1 MNEEASRLR
10 VDQLR
15 ALLREHDHYYYTL
28 DDPRIS
34 DQEYDALYHE
44 LEALE
49 NSYPQLASDD
59 SPTRRIGEKALKSNS
74 ATISHDPPMYSLS
87 NSYSEEELREFV
99 ARISR
104 NLEPAA
110 VEFVAEV
117 KLDGASVS
125 LFWRQ
130 GALSWAATRGDGQ
143 TGDVITAAMRTIR
156 SLPLQLE
163 KPVDL
168 LARGEVVISRQ
179 DFLEL
184 NEARQAKGEQPFA
197 NPRNAASGTL
207 KLLDPRI
214 VSQRRLRVLLYS
226 ESGGENATQ
235 WEGLEYLES
244 LQLPVNSVRLRSH
257 DVEEIVAFCRE
268 WEEKRDTLPWEI
280 DGVVIKVDSVEQ
292 QEQLGFTSKAPR
304 WAFAYKFK
312 AEKARTRLLAISLQI
327 GRTGVLTPVAELEP
341 VFLMGSTISRAT
353 LHNFEEISRRDLR
366 PGCTVFVEKGGDVIP
381 KVTGAA
387 EDTTGFIPFAIPETC
402 PECETKLVREQ
413 EEVAWRCPNHDC
425 PAQIRERIRHFV
437 SRHAMDLE
445 GLGEV
450 LVDKLVA
457 NHLVRDYLDIYSLQ
471 AEDLLGLEGLG
482 DVSTNNLLQAIQ
494 DSRQR
499 PVQRLL
505 FALGIRFVG
514 VTVART
520 LIRELGSL
528 AAVAA
533 ASTEELLAIP
543 DIGPRIAS
551 SLYHYF
557 HSDVGVN
564 ILDRLEQIGF
574 NLAADA
580 DTEVTPG
587 YFNGLKIVLTGTL
600 QQMTRGQAR
609 ELLEQQGGLITGS
622 VSSKTDLVIVGID
635 PGSKQQKAVQLG
647 IRVMLESEFLEKLRQ
662 VCI

>member
-1 MNEEASRLR
+1 MNDETARQR

-15 ALLREHDHYYYTL
+15 ELIRKYDHYYYTL
-28 DDPRIS
+28 DDPQVS
-34 DQEYDALYHE
+34 DQEYDTLYHE

-49 NSYPQLASDD
+49 SNYPQLASDE
-59 SPTRRIGEKALKSNS
+59 SPTRRIGEKALRSS
-74 ATISHDPPMYSLS
+74 DDTIRHDPPMYSLS

-130 GALSWAATRGDGQ
+130 GILSWAATRGDGQ

-168 LARGEVVISRQ
+168 LARGEVVIGRQ

-207 KLLDPRI
+207 KLLDPQI

-226 ESGGENATQ
+226 ESGGESATQ

-244 LQLPVNSVRLRSH
+244 FQLPVNSVRLRSD
-257 DVEEIVAFCRE
+257 DVEEIVEFCRE

-280 DGVVIKVDSVEQ
+280 DGVVIKVNAVEQ

-312 AEKARTRLLAISLQI
+312 AEKARTRLLAINLQI

-341 VFLMGSTISRAT
+341 VFLMGSTIARAT
-353 LHNFEEISRRDLR
+353 LHNFEELSRRDLR

-381 KVTGAA
+381 KVTGPA
-387 EDTTGFIPFAIPETC
+387 EDPEEFTPYVVPEIC
-402 PECETKLVREQ
+402 PVCDTKLVREQ

-437 SRHAMDLE
+437 SRHAMDLD

-450 LVDKLVA
+450 LIDKLVA

-482 DVSTNNLLQAIQ
+482 EVSTNNLLQAIQ
-494 DSRQR
+494 DSRRR
-499 PVQRLL
+499 PVERLL

-520 LIRELGSL
+520 LIRELGSMAAI
-528 AAVAA
+528 AAV
-533 ASTEELLAIP
+533 SVQELLAIP

-551 SLYHYF
+551 SLYGYF
-557 HSDVGVN
+557 HSEIGVN
-564 ILDRLEQIGF
+564 TLERLEQSGF
-574 NLAADA
+574 NLVADSTA
-580 DTEVTPG
+580 EVTAG
-587 YFNGLKIVLTGTL
+587 YFTGLKIVLTGTL

-622 VSSKTDLVIVGID
+622 VSSKTDLVIVGVD
-635 PGSKQQKAVQLG
+635 PGSKQQKAVKLG
-647 IRVMLESEFLEKLRQ
+647 IRIMQESEFLKKTDQ
-662 VCI
+662 G

>member
-1 MNEEASRLR
+1 MNDEAARQR
-10 VDQLR
+10 VYQLR
-15 ALLREHDHYYYTL
+15 ELIRKYDHHYYTL
-28 DDPRIS
+28 DDPQIS
-34 DQEYDALYHE
+34 DQEYDTLYHE

-49 NSYPQLASDD
+49 SNYPQLANDE
-59 SPTRRIGEKALKSNS
+59 SPTRRIGEKALRSS
-74 ATISHDPPMYSLS
+74 DDTIQHDPPMYSLS

-130 GALSWAATRGDGQ
+130 GTLSWAATRGDGQ

-168 LARGEVVISRQ
+168 LARGEVVIGRQ

-207 KLLDPRI
+207 KLLDPQI

-226 ESGGENATQ
+226 ESGGESATQ

-244 LQLPVNSVRLRSH
+244 FQLPVNSVRLRSD
-257 DVEEIVAFCRE
+257 DVEEIVEFCRE

-280 DGVVIKVDSVEQ
+280 DGVVIKVNAVEQ

-312 AEKARTRLLAISLQI
+312 AEKARTRLLAINLQI

-341 VFLMGSTISRAT
+341 VFLMGSTIARAT
-353 LHNFEEISRRDLR
+353 LHNFEELSRRDLR

-381 KVTGAA
+381 KITGPA
-387 EDTTGFIPFAIPETC
+387 EDPEDFTPYVVPETC
-402 PECETKLVREQ
+402 PVCDTKLVREQ

-437 SRHAMDLE
+437 SRHAMDLD

-450 LVDKLVA
+450 LIDKLVA

-482 DVSTNNLLQAIQ
+482 EVSTNNLLQAIQ
-494 DSRQR
+494 DSRRR
-499 PVQRLL
+499 PVERLL

-520 LIRELGSL
+520 LIRELGSMAAI
-528 AAVAA
+528 AAV
-533 ASTEELLAIP
+533 SVQELLAIP

-551 SLYHYF
+551 SLYGYF
-557 HSDVGVN
+557 HSEIGVN
-564 ILDRLEQIGF
+564 TLERLEQSGF
-574 NLAADA
+574 NLVADSTA
-580 DTEVTPG
+580 EVTAG
-587 YFNGLKIVLTGTL
+587 YFTGLKIVLTGTL

-622 VSSKTDLVIVGID
+622 VSSKTDLVIVGVD
-635 PGSKQQKAVQLG
+635 PGSKQQKAVKLG
-647 IRVMLESEFLEKLRQ
+647 IRIMQESEFLKKTDQ
-662 VCI
+662 G

>member
-1 MNEEASRLR
+1 MNDETARLR
-10 VDQLR
+10 VNQLR
-15 ALLREHDHYYYTL
+15 ALIRENDHYYYTL
-28 DDPRIS
+28 DDPRLS

-49 NSYPQLASDD
+49 SSYPQLASDD
-59 SPTRRIGEKALKSNS
+59 SPTRRIGEKALKSNG
-74 ATISHDPPMYSLS
+74 ATITHDPPMYSLN

-130 GALSWAATRGDGQ
+130 GTLSWAATRGNGQ
-143 TGDVITAAMRTIR
+143 TGDVITAAIRTIR

-168 LARGEVVISRQ
+168 LARGEVVIGRQ
-179 DFLEL
+179 DFLDL
-184 NEARQAKGEQPFA
+184 NAARLEKGEQLFA

-207 KLLDPRI
+207 KLLDPQT

-226 ESGGENATQ
+226 ESGGESATQ

-244 LQLPVNSVRLRSH
+244 LQLPVNSVRLRSD
-257 DVEEIVAFCRE
+257 DVEEIVMFCRE

-280 DGVVIKVDSVEQ
+280 DGVVIKVNAVEQ
-292 QEQLGFTSKAPR
+292 QEELGFTSKAPR

-353 LHNFEEISRRDLR
+353 LHNFEELSRRDLR

-381 KVTGAA
+381 KVTGPA
-387 EDTTGFIPFAIPETC
+387 EDSDGYALYTVPETC
-402 PECETKLVREQ
+402 PVCDTKLVREQ

-445 GLGEV
+445 GLGVV

-457 NHLVRDYLDIYSLQ
+457 NHLVRDYLDIYSLR
-471 AEDLLGLEGLG
+471 AGDLLGLEGLG
-482 DVSTNNLLQAIQ
+482 DISTGNLLETIQ

-499 PVQRLL
+499 PVERLL
-505 FALGIRFVG
+505 FALGIRYVG

-520 LIRELGSL
+520 LVRELGSL

-533 ASTEELLAIP
+533 ASTEELLAIQ

-557 HSDVGVN
+557 HSDVGLN
-564 ILDRLEQIGF
+564 TLERLEQIGF
-574 NLAADA
+574 NLVADVVP
-580 DTEVTPG
+580 EVIDGFFT
-587 YFNGLKIVLTGTL
+587 GLRIVLTGTL

-609 ELLEQQGGLITGS
+609 ELLEQQGSLITGS
-622 VSSKTDLVIVGID
+622 VSSKTDMVIVGID

-647 IRVMLESEFLEKLRQ
+647 IRIMQESEFLEKIRQ
-662 VCI
+662 